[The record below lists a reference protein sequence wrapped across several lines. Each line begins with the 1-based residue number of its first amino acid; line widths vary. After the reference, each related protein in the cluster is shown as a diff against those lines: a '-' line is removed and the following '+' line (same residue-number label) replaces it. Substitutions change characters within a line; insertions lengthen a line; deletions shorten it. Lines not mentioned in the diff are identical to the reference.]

1 MITLQHKLVLL
12 LKYLSPIY
20 LSQAEGEVLQIFC
33 LFCAAAPPG
42 ARPGGERRVASESP
56 GRAPGGSAE
65 LLWLGAG
72 AVARKKEISRAVL
85 GLMMKFCKN
94 LDGPCPAPTYL
105 PTYLPYLWETKKEIT
120 GWVKVGY
127 YTN

>member
-1 MITLQHKLVLL
+1 MSIDC
-12 LKYLSPIY
+12 
-20 LSQAEGEVLQIFC
+20 EVLQ
-33 LFCAAAPPG
+33 G
-42 ARPGGERRVASESP
+42 QRGVSP
-56 GRAPGGSAE
+56 RMYSFF
-65 LLWLGAG
+65 AG
-72 AVARKKEISRAVL
+72 PYV
-85 GLMMKFCKN
+85 MMKFCKN